1 MIRKI
6 LSAAALAACAASPAF
21 ALTDPG
27 FEAGQ
32 NWVTPIGGLTRVQ
45 YGTPGANVA
54 VRDDAYDMQADGYGG
69 LVANVTVGAV
79 AAAALPGSIGV
90 GSSFGLIE
98 TCPASIK
105 AQDCGNRDQGYTF
118 NLGGPQSAYG
128 DYFLVRLMTADY
140 EQEFNDKVTVT
151 YYGLAGTLGTDRVSV
166 FSENAAD
173 PYWVETGGYWDSGW
187 AAFAVPTG
195 TNSIGVQVQNRADVT
210 APGYQQG
217 YELYNRPVVAIDYA
231 AASPVPEADVTAM
244 MLAGLGVLGMVAR
257 RRKAK

>member
-1 MIRKI
+1 
-6 LSAAALAACAASPAF
+6 
-21 ALTDPG
+21 
-27 FEAGQ
+27 
-32 NWVTPIGGLTRVQ
+32 VH
-45 YGTPGANVA
+45 
-54 VRDDAYDMQADGYGG
+54 
-69 LVANVTVGAV
+69 
-79 AAAALPGSIGV
+79 
-90 GSSFGLIE
+90 
-98 TCPASIK
+98 
-105 AQDCGNRDQGYTF
+105 
-118 NLGGPQSAYG
+118 G

-151 YYGLAGTLGTDRVSV
+151 YYGLAGTLGVDRVSV

-195 TNSIGVQVQNRADVT
+195 TNSIGVQVENRADVT
-210 APGYQQG
+210 APGYQTG